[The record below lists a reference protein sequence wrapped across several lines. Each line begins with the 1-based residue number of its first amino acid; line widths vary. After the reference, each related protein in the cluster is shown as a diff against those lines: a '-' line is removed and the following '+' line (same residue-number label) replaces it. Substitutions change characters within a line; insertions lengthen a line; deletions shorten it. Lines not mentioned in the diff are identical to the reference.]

1 MDSTVSS
8 PQRLIPMAEVRF
20 SDEELE
26 AALEVL
32 RSGKLAQGEM
42 VRAFEEAFAH
52 YVGVRYAVAASSGT
66 AALHLAYLAVLEPGG
81 EVLVPTFTHISTA
94 SMIHFAG
101 CRPVFCDIDPRTF
114 TMDVEDARRRVTP
127 RTRAVV
133 PVHLF
138 GNACKVEEIL
148 AFAQEHGLRVVWD
161 ACQAH
166 GTRYQG
172 RDVGSLDD
180 LACYSFYPT
189 KNLFV
194 GEGGMVTTNDPALY
208 EKLKLLRSHGQTRK
222 YYHTLLGFNYRMTE
236 VEAALGLSQLGR
248 LEHLTERRRANAA
261 FLDRGLG
268 GLPGV
273 QAPWVSDGVRHV
285 YHQYSILLDERVERD
300 TLVASLH
307 RQGVETGV
315 HYPLPLHLQ
324 PALASYAG
332 GVRLPVS
339 EEVARRILSLPVHP
353 GLSQEDLEQ
362 VVGAVRAAIQG

>member
-20 SDEELE
+20 SDEEME

-52 YVGVRYAVAASSGT
+52 YVGARYAVAASSGT

-114 TMDVEDARRRVTP
+114 TLDVDDARRRVTA

-138 GNACKVEEIL
+138 GNACKVEEVL
-148 AFAQEHGLRVVWD
+148 AFAQEHRLRVVWD

-172 RDVGSLDD
+172 RDVGSFDD

-194 GEGGMVTTNDPALY
+194 GEGGMVTTNDPSLY
-208 EKLKLLRSHGQTRK
+208 EKLKLLRSHGQERK

-236 VEAALGLSQLGR
+236 MEAALGHRQLQR
-248 LEHLTERRRANAA
+248 LEHLIARRRANAE
-261 FLDRGLG
+261 FLDAQLS
-268 GLPGV
+268 GV
-273 QAPWVSDGVRHV
+273 SGIQVPWVESGVRHT
-285 YHQYSILLDERVERD
+285 YNQYSILLTDDRIDRD
-300 TLVASLH
+300 AFVTSLRAH
-307 RQGVETGV
+307 GVETGV
-315 HYPLPLHLQ
+315 HYPIPLHLQ
-324 PALASYAG
+324 PALGSYAE
-332 GVRLPVS
+332 GVHLPVS

-353 GLSQEDLEQ
+353 GLSEEDLEQ
-362 VVGAVRAAIQG
+362 VVGAVRAAI